1 MSANTILS
9 GRDQIQK
16 FLGRSWKTVRAW
28 IDMGAPIAKLDGRW
42 ESDKE
47 QLLEWRRS
55 QIASSVD
62 NAWRPN
68 REPARQWNPS
78 SGNPGAPQRAGAGTC
93 LGRP

>member
-28 IDMGAPIAKLDGRW
+28 INMGAPIAKLDGRW

-62 NAWRPN
+62 NAWRPSRDQARPWN
-68 REPARQWNPS
+68 ASSDSMGVPPA
-78 SGNPGAPQRAGAGTC
+78 C
-93 LGRP
+93 

>member
-28 IDMGAPIAKLDGRW
+28 IDMGAPIAKLEGRW
-42 ESDKE
+42 ESDVE

-62 NAWRPN
+62 NSWKPDQGRNPPWRS
-68 REPARQWNPS
+68 PA
-78 SGNPGAPQRAGAGTC
+78 GKA
-93 LGRP
+93 GRPPVC